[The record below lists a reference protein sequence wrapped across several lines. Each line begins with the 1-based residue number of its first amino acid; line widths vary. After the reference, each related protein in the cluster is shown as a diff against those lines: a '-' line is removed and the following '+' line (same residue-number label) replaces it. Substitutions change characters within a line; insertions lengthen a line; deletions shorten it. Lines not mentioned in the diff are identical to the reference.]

1 MGCCILRMTEDGLLL
16 CYRYESELQALCI
29 F

>member
-1 MGCCILRMTEDGLLL
+1 MGRCILHMAKDGLLV